1 MELKTR
7 IEEKL
12 VRSREALEEIDE
24 NLPEKFEEFQELGL
38 VKDGIYK
45 KTEFIIQNILDI
57 CAILVKKLKLGIP
70 EDDFDI
76 LQKLNKTFD
85 KKTINKII
93 ELRGFRNFLVHRYG
107 NIDDEIAFEDIET
120 GIKDFEKIFDEIEKV
135 IKTQKI

>member
-1 MELKTR
+1 M
-7 IEEKL
+7 
-12 VRSREALEEIDE
+12 
-24 NLPEKFEEFQELGL
+24 
-38 VKDGIYK
+38 
-45 KTEFIIQNILDI
+45 DI
-57 CAILVKKLKLGIP
+57 CAILVKEFKLGIP

-76 LQKLNKTFD
+76 LQKLDKTFD

-120 GIKDFEKIFDEIEKV
+120 GMEDFEKIFNEIEKV